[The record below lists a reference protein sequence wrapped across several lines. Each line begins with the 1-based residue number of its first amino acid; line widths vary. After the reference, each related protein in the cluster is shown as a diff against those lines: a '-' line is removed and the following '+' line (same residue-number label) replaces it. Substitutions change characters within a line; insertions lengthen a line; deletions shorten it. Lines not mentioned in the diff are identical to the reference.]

1 MPEAAPPLSLPSLA
15 IKTRGLETVASK
27 NGGSFQPLAVDLDF
41 GSFHYRQLTR
51 QNDVAIY
58 EQSKNRR
65 VFSFEVVRIRRMPPI
80 EIKGSVYPE
89 REVYPRSEDWGADG
103 FTCCTLTEAHARLHR
118 LQKEEVSAV

>member
-1 MPEAAPPLSLPSLA
+1 M
-15 IKTRGLETVASK
+15 
-27 NGGSFQPLAVDLDF
+27 DF
-41 GSFHYRQLTR
+41 GNFHYRQFTR
-51 QNDVAIY
+51 QNNLAIY
-58 EQSKNRR
+58 EQMKRGKVYSY
-65 VFSFEVVRIRRMPPI
+65 EVIRIRRRRAV